1 MKQFFKFMFAS
12 CLGML
17 VFTILAAVIGGVV
30 VTKIAGN
37 AQKAENTKPN
47 TILKISLSDIIP
59 ERTNNVAINPYEL
72 NTDDV
77 IGLQEMIDAI
87 ERAKTDD
94 DIKGI
99 YLELANPQLG
109 FAGMSVLRRAIED
122 FKSNDDNKF
131 VIAYGDGYSQKSYYL
146 ASVADEIYM
155 NPIGGVDF
163 RGLSGTLLFFKD
175 MLDRLGIDMQVFY
188 VGDFKSATEPFRRTN
203 MSDENRLQVRE
214 YMESLYG
221 VMLEDISKSRKI
233 SVKELRTIAN
243 EYQLQEAK
251 DAVRLKFV
259 DKLLYKDEMLDL
271 LKDKIGLDKTD
282 EITAMSISAY
292 NKANPKDK
300 NFRSKS
306 KIAVVYAEGS
316 IVDGEGQNGEIGGDK
331 YSRIIREIRQDKKVK
346 AIVLRVNSGGGS
358 GFASEKIWR
367 ELMLAKE
374 QGLPIIV
381 SMGDVAASGGYY
393 IAAPAN
399 KILVEKNTIT
409 GSIGVFG
416 VIPSMADFLK
426 NEIGI
431 TTDTIKTGKFSTGI
445 TPFYDVS
452 EEEGQIIQNSVE
464 EFYDLFLGRVAQG
477 RNMDTAAVHKVAQ
490 GRVWTGQ
497 KAIEL
502 GLADEVGDLA
512 KAIEMAAD
520 EAGLSKFRTIE
531 YPAIKDPIQQLVEE
545 LTGKSDKKVQQA
557 SRALIEEELGELYP
571 YYEQMKEIRQM
582 KGVQARMPYTIEI
595 K

>member
-17 VFTILAAVIGGVV
+17 LFTILTTVIGGVIFSRMA
-30 VTKIAGN
+30 KN
-37 AQKAENTKPN
+37 AQKAEKTKPN
-47 TILKISLSDIIP
+47 TVLKISLSDIIP
-59 ERTNNVAINPYEL
+59 ERTNNVAMNPYEL
-72 NTDDV
+72 DTDDV

-94 DIKGI
+94 NIKGL
-99 YLELANPQLG
+99 YLELADPQLG

-122 FKSNDDNKF
+122 FQDNDKDKF

-188 VGDFKSATEPFRRTN
+188 VGNFKSATEPFRRTD
-203 MSDENRLQVRE
+203 MSEENRLQVRE

-221 VMLEDISKSRKI
+221 VMLEDISKSRDI
-233 SVKELRTIAN
+233 SVKELRTIAD
-243 EYQLQEAK
+243 EYQLREAE

-259 DKLLYKDEMLDL
+259 DKLLYKDEMIDL
-271 LKDKIGLDKTD
+271 LKDKIGLDKD
-282 EITAMSISAY
+282 DDITAMSIAGY

-300 NFRSKS
+300 NLRAKS

-316 IVDGEGQNGEIGGDK
+316 IVDGEGENGEIGGDK
-331 YSRIIREIRQDKKVK
+331 YAKIIRDIRQDKKVK

-367 ELMLAKE
+367 ELMQAKA
-374 QGLPIIV
+374 QNIPIIV

-393 IAAPAN
+393 IAAPAD

-426 NEIGI
+426 DEIGI
-431 TTDTIKTGKFSTGI
+431 TADTVKTGRFSTGI

-452 EEEGQIIQNSVE
+452 AEEGKIIQESVE
-464 EFYDLFLGRVAQG
+464 EFYDLFLRRVAEG
-477 RNMDTAAVHKVAQ
+477 RDMDTSEVHKYAQ
-490 GRVWTGQ
+490 GRVWTGE

-512 KAIEMAAD
+512 KAIEMAAT
-520 EAGLSKFRTIE
+520 EAGISKYRTTE
-531 YPAIKDPIQQLVEE
+531 YPSIKDPFQQIIDE
-545 LTGKSDKKVQQA
+545 LTGKDDKKVKSA
-557 SRALIEEELGELYP
+557 SRALVEEELGELYP

-582 KGVQARMPYTIEI
+582 KGIQARMPYTIEI